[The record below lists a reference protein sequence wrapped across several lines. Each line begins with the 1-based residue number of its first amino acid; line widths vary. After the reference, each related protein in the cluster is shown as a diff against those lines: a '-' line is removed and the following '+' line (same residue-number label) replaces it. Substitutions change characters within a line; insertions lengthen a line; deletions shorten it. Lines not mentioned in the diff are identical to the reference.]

1 MAEKRGWESAE
12 AARRYLEAV
21 NVSSPKRQEILSL
34 ISDLAAAFLP
44 EQPRI
49 LDLGA
54 GAGDLTNEILE
65 YRPGAHAW
73 LLDLSEEMVRVSR
86 ERFEGNPHIHV
97 LRHDLDEGLPAQ
109 VKTQD
114 FDAVVSCFSI
124 HHVRPERR
132 LPLYAGVHRIL
143 KPGGL
148 FINGD
153 RFRAESPEIAEWERD
168 NFTKARLSA
177 YQQYSGQQITFE
189 QAKKEQIECEKQMGD
204 RPGTVWQMEA
214 DLRQA
219 GFVYVDCIWK
229 YHIMGIVVAVK

>member
-1 MAEKRGWESAE
+1 MVEKRGWESAE
-12 AARRYLEAV
+12 AARQYLGTV
-21 NVSSPKRQEILSL
+21 NARVPGRQEILSL

-44 EQPRI
+44 ERPRI

-65 YRPGAHAW
+65 YRPRMHAW
-73 LLDLSEEMVRVSR
+73 LLDLSEEMVRISR
-86 ERFEGNPHIHV
+86 ERFEENPHIRI
-97 LRHDLDEGLPAQ
+97 LKHDLDEGLPTEVKAQ
-109 VKTQD
+109 N
-114 FDAVVSCFSI
+114 FDAVVSCFSM

-132 LPLYAGVHRIL
+132 LPLYASVHRIL

-148 FINGD
+148 FVNGD

-168 NFTKARLSA
+168 SFIKARLSSC
-177 YQQYSGQQITFE
+177 QQCNGHQITFE
-189 QAKKEQIECEKQMGD
+189 QAKKEQIEREKQMGD
-204 RPGTVWQMEA
+204 RPGTIWQMEV

-219 GFVYVDCIWK
+219 GFIYVDCIWK